1 MDDDLL
7 PAEPGTPDPDPLTPT
22 PIPPASAP
30 MAPDIAPPVHEMAAT
45 APDIAPPVHEMAAT
59 APDTAPTLP
68 DLAPMLPY
76 TAPTLPETAPMPTVA
91 APRRGHGWT
100 VAALVLAAVLL
111 FGTGSLV
118 GRVTAPETGSG
129 SAAAPSTSVAPAPS
143 GAAASA
149 GAAGSV
155 GLPSWSLLDQA
166 YALLRANYVDPAGL
180 DTTTLV
186 QGAIRG
192 LMDAVNDPGHTGYLT
207 PQEVAARDASL
218 AGTFVGVGAV
228 LDIRN
233 NATTVVRVLPNSP
246 AEKAGL
252 KSGEVILKVDG
263 TPVAGLAI
271 EQVVVKVRGPVG
283 TPVTLDLQ
291 ELDGSE
297 RTLTIIRAQIDLP
310 LVSWAL
316 APGSHDAVIRLESF
330 STGAAKA
337 LVDAIKAAKAAGA
350 VGIVLDLRANPG
362 GYVNEAIDVA
372 SQFLASGVVYISQ
385 DRSGRQ
391 VPHEVAGGGIA
402 TTIPLVLLVNGQTA
416 SSAEIVTGAIK
427 DAGRATIVGETTY
440 GTGTVVGTYPLADGS
455 AVTIGTER
463 WLTPKGHAIWREG
476 LTPDQTVALAQGVNF
491 LVPDD
496 FSTLGSGGIAGSSD
510 AQLQAALRS
519 LGVAERA
526 ATGG

>member
-7 PAEPGTPDPDPLTPT
+7 SPELGTPAPDPVTPA
-22 PIPPASAP
+22 PIPPTSAP
-30 MAPDIAPPVHEMAAT
+30 IAPVASTVHDS
-45 APDIAPPVHEMAAT
+45 APT
-59 APDTAPTLP
+59 LPDTAPTLP
-68 DLAPMLPY
+68 QAAPV
-76 TAPTLPETAPMPTVA
+76 ATVA

-100 VAALVLAAVLL
+100 IAALVLAAILV

-118 GRVTAPETGSG
+118 GRLTAPEYGAG
-129 SAAAPSTSVAPAPS
+129 SAAAPGASVAPASS
-143 GAAASA
+143 GAAASP

-155 GLPSWSLLDQA
+155 GSPSWSLLDQA

-186 QGAIRG
+186 EGAIRG

-207 PQEVAARDASL
+207 PQEVAARNASL

-233 NATTVVRVLPNSP
+233 NAPTVVRVLPNSP
-246 AEKAGL
+246 AEKDGL
-252 KSGEVILKVDG
+252 KPGEVILKVDG
-263 TPVAGLAI
+263 NPVAGLTI
-271 EQVVVKVRGPVG
+271 EQVVVKVRGPAG
-283 TPVTLDLQ
+283 TSVTLDLQ
-291 ELDGSE
+291 GLDGSE
-297 RTLTIIRAQIDLP
+297 RTLTIVRAQINLP
-310 LVSWAL
+310 LVSWAF

-337 LVDAIKAAKAAGA
+337 LVEAIKAAKAAGA

-362 GYVNEAIDVA
+362 GYVSEAIDVA

-402 TTIPLVLLVNGQTA
+402 TTIPLVVLVNGQTA
-416 SSAEIVTGAIK
+416 SAAEIVTGAIK
-427 DAGRATIVGETTY
+427 DAGRATIVGETTF

-455 AVTIGTER
+455 ALTIGTER

-496 FSTLGSGGIAGSSD
+496 FSTLGGGGIAGSSD
-510 AQLQAALRS
+510 TQLQAGLRS
-519 LGVAERA
+519 LDVAERA
-526 ATGG
+526 ATGT

>member
-7 PAEPGTPDPDPLTPT
+7 PAEPGTPAPDPLTPA
-22 PIPPASAP
+22 PIPPISTP
-30 MAPDIAPPVHEMAAT
+30 MVPDIAPT
-45 APDIAPPVHEMAAT
+45 LHEMAAT

-76 TAPTLPETAPMPTVA
+76 TAPTLPETAPMPTGA

-118 GRVTAPETGSG
+118 GRLTAPETGSG
-129 SAAAPSTSVAPAPS
+129 SAAAPATTVAPAPS
-143 GAAASA
+143 

-297 RTLTIIRAQIDLP
+297 RTLTIVRAQIDLP

-491 LVPDD
+491 LLPDD

-510 AQLQAALRS
+510 TQLQAALRS

>member
-45 APDIAPPVHEMAAT
+45 T
-59 APDTAPTLP
+59 PDTAPTLP

-76 TAPTLPETAPMPTVA
+76 TVPTLPETAPMPTVA

-129 SAAAPSTSVAPAPS
+129 SAAAPATSVAPAPS
-143 GAAASA
+143 

-263 TPVAGLAI
+263 NAVAGLAI